1 MKVFPIQSL
10 SVAILLLC
18 VEAAPRA
25 SADDVIFN
33 NSANDL
39 VTRFD
44 PANAT
49 VGDEILLGGTSRYL
63 TQFDFE
69 YWGTNTANPA
79 AFTGRVSADVKLY
92 LNDGAPFNGYA
103 TPGTV
108 LWDSGS
114 FGLNTTDGFGPTPRS
129 TIVFSVATGDFPS
142 TGLFL
147 PSSDITWTVQI
158 SGLGATDSVGLDLYS
173 PPTVGGDYPDYWQN
187 SGSGWQLLTNTIP
200 MNFGARMFASAEPV
214 PEPSWAAFSIA
225 TALLGILTVRLKTIR
240 KK

>member
-1 MKVFPIQSL
+1 MKKMLKQTLRTLAVLSCLGAAQCVF
-10 SVAILLLC
+10 
-18 VEAAPRA
+18 
-25 SADDVIFN
+25 ADDVIYN

-39 VTRFD
+39 VTRFA
-44 PANAT
+44 PGTAT

-69 YWGTNTANPA
+69 YWGTNTASPA
-79 AFTGRVSADVKLY
+79 AFTGRVSADVRIY

-114 FGLNTTDGFGPTPRS
+114 FGLNTADGFGPTPRS

-147 PSSDITWTVQI
+147 PSSDLTWTVQF
-158 SGLGATDSVGLDLYS
+158 SGMGGTDSVGLDLYS
-173 PPTVGGDYPDYWQN
+173 PPTVGADYPDYWQN
-187 SGSGWQLLTNTIP
+187 SGSGWQLLTNTVA
-200 MNFGARMFASAEPV
+200 MNFGARMFASADPV
-214 PEPSWAAFSIA
+214 PEPSLAAFSVGA
-225 TALLGILTVRLKTIR
+225 AALAFAAARLKR
-240 KK
+240 NAKK